1 MNALRLTPVALM
13 VAATLSA
20 PSAQADDKEVFSLGE
35 IVVAETTGVRDI
47 AIHNVLTEET
57 IEMIGA
63 RTAADAL
70 EYIPGVHITQSNKG
84 EKFLTMQGFE
94 QDKILILL
102 DGVPYYETNY
112 GQLDLNQI
120 PANIIAKVE
129 VSKGA
134 SSVLYG
140 PNGMGGVINIITHKG
155 QQGISGKLDANFG
168 EYGQNHQSASLSYGQ
183 GGFTLF
189 GTVEHTGRDAF
200 SLSDDYKPVESYIKD
215 RWGDLPKFM
224 EVEDGGKRVN
234 SDLESI
240 NARLRAGYSN
250 DTTEVYA
257 SVYHFDTERGLPF
270 HDSYNKVFDTY
281 STFSDISEY
290 KDQGIDLNAS
300 HKLNDRVT
308 LRALAYYHT
317 HTDTLSFYETPE
329 QTVKMGDSSY
339 DDYTFGGA
347 LFGDIS
353 INDWNDLSVSANYKS
368 DVHKK
373 WVDHA
378 LDSSLSSPTE
388 RSELETYSL
397 AMEDTMRF
405 GKLTVV
411 AGLAWHQQT
420 VIDFQGQS
428 AGDTLGND
436 NADESDTLDPMVGAS
451 YALNNGSRVFASVAK
466 KTRFATFQDMKAD
479 DGKLYKLDP
488 ERSLSY
494 AAGWEADL
502 GKGWLNQLNISGFY
516 HDVDDRIGELCIDRD
531 PNDGYCYI
539 ATPVNIGTAEYYG
552 SEISLSGDLTDAL
565 RYSLD
570 HTYTHA
576 RDKSDDA
583 ETEYLRD
590 LPRNEFTA
598 ILIWDEAVT
607 GISANLRL
615 NYKDKFMVYWDG
627 EDTLWE
633 KDVFTMDIG
642 ARKDF
647 YNQQLTAYF
656 NVNNLLDENFYEGDG
671 QANEGRNFEVGLTYR
686 F

>member
-1 MNALRLTPVALM
+1 MNGLRLTPVAM
-13 VAATLSA
+13 MIAATLSTPA
-20 PSAQADDKEVFSLGE
+20 AMADDKEVFSLGE

-47 AIHNVLTEET
+47 AIHNVLTAET
-57 IEMIGA
+57 IELVGA
-63 RTAADAL
+63 KTAADAL
-70 EYIPGVHITQSNKG
+70 EYVPGVHVAQSNKG

-102 DGVPYYETNY
+102 DGVPYYETKY
-112 GQLDLNQI
+112 GQLDLSQI
-120 PANIIAKVE
+120 PASIIAKVE

-140 PNGMGGVINIITHKG
+140 PNGMGGVVNIITH
-155 QQGISGKLDANFG
+155 QGSEGFSGKLDANVG
-168 EYGQNHQSASLSYGQ
+168 EYGQNHQSAQLSYGHN
-183 GGFTLF
+183 GFTLF
-189 GTVEHTGRDAF
+189 GTIEHTGRDAYR
-200 SLSDDYKPVESYIKD
+200 LSDDYEPIESYIKD

-224 EVEDGGKRVN
+224 QVEDGGKRVN

-257 SVYHFDTERGLPF
+257 SVYHFDTERGLPY
-270 HDSYNKVFDTY
+270 HDSYNKVFATY

-290 KDQGIDLNAS
+290 QDQGIDLNAS
-300 HKLNDRVT
+300 HILNDQVT
-308 LRALAYYHT
+308 LRAMAYYHT
-317 HTDTLSFYETPE
+317 HTDTLSFYATPE
-329 QTVKMGDSSY
+329 QKQKMGDSSY
-339 DDYTFGGA
+339 DDYTIGGA
-347 LFGDIS
+347 LYGDIALA
-353 INDWNDLSVSANYKS
+353 DWHSLSLSVNYKS
-368 DVHKK
+368 DIHKQ

-378 LDSSLSSPTE
+378 IDPDLSDPTE

-397 AMEDTMRF
+397 AMEDTLRF
-405 GKLTVV
+405 GQLTVV
-411 AGLAWHQQT
+411 AGVAWHQQT
-420 VIDFQGQS
+420 VIDFQGES
-428 AGDTLGND
+428 AGNSLAGSG
-436 NADESDTLDPMVGAS
+436 ADESDTIDPMLGLS
-451 YALNNGSRVFASVAK
+451 YAMNNGSRVFASVAK

-494 AAGWEADL
+494 AAGWEMDL
-502 GKGWLNQLNISGFY
+502 GTGWLDQLSISGFY
-516 HDVDDRIGELCIDRD
+516 HDVDDRIGEQCIDRD
-531 PNDGYCYI
+531 PDDGYCNI

-552 SEISLSGDLTDAL
+552 SELTLAGDLTDSL

-576 RDKSDDA
+576 RDKSADA

-590 LPRNEFTA
+590 LPRNEVTA
-598 ILIWDEAVT
+598 ILIWDEAIT
-607 GISANLRL
+607 GVSANLRL
-615 NYKDKFMVYWDG
+615 NYKDKFMIQWDG
-627 EDTLWE
+627 DDTQWE
-633 KDVFTMDIG
+633 KDVLTMDIG

-656 NVNNLLDENFYEGDG
+656 NVNNLLDENYYEGDG
-671 QANEGRNFEVGLTYR
+671 QPTEGRNFEVGLTYR